1 MDLTENIQIDLDE
14 WIFISDKAC
23 FVEGARFMVAWT
35 DSKDTPPTI
44 KSTAHRYKGQTQVN
58 NSNGIA
64 MWGKAT
70 SAIFKKANL
79 SVTRSP

>member
-1 MDLTENIQIDLDE
+1 MDLTENIQVGLDE
-14 WIFISDKAC
+14 WTFISDKSC

-35 DSKDTPPTI
+35 DSKENPPILKGT
-44 KSTAHRYKGQTQVN
+44 THRYRRQTQVN
-58 NSNGIA
+58 NSNGVA

-79 SVTRSP
+79 SVTRTP